1 MVIHKAEFA
10 KVEPVKLLRVILPT
24 VFYTITYIVYIV
36 HKVVSCKMEQIK
48 DRLKPDPEIYFI
60 DA

>member
-1 MVIHKAEFA
+1 MQ
-10 KVEPVKLLRVILPT
+10 KVESVKLPRVILPT

>member
-10 KVEPVKLLRVILPT
+10 KSEPVELLWVILPT